1 MVPILYL
8 FNALT
13 NYLFVILYNVGLPV
27 PVLSE
32 KARAV
37 NVSSTS
43 VSFFF
48 FFFLFFGGGKEVG
61 GDGGVDNCSG
71 WHTGSVTFLLERHP
85 IEQHH

>member
-1 MVPILYL
+1 MAPILYL

-13 NYLFVILYNVGLPV
+13 NYLFVILYNIGLPV

-32 KARAV
+32 KVRAV

-48 FFFLFFGGGKEVG
+48 FFFLFSFFGGARRWVVMVVLIAVLAG
-61 GDGGVDNCSG
+61 
-71 WHTGSVTFLLERHP
+71 
-85 IEQHH
+85 IQAQ